1 MCLTPKASVCS
12 QPSACASQ
20 VCPPDRSDLYWTEIL
35 LVGGERER
43 ERQTDRQ
50 TKTEEGEESVRHEAV
65 KALV

>member
-1 MCLTPKASVCS
+1 MLEE
-12 QPSACASQ
+12 
-20 VCPPDRSDLYWTEIL
+20 R
-35 LVGGERER
+35 ERER